1 MGLVGGHG
9 RLGVVFV
16 HGFNSSAAMWE
27 PFTSLIGQDEDL
39 DFVRPLPFSYDTRLW
54 QPNPLRRVPDFDT
67 VADSLK
73 EFLDTEARDFNR
85 LMLVCH
91 SQGGLIAQRCL
102 ARMLVE
108 GRGQDLARIR
118 RVALFACP
126 NNGSQFALALRRR
139 VLRRNPQE
147 RQLRPLDQQITDTQ
161 RTVLRDIVNAR
172 EVTDRTC
179 PIPFSVYAGETDNI
193 VTPAAARSVFPNAAV
208 LPGDHSGIARP
219 ASRAHRSYSTLRR
232 LILTAADT
240 DPSNTSTATQP
251 GSLPAAL
258 TARDSAISGT
268 HVAPEPANAVS
279 ESLMVSAVTIET
291 FPDSVS
297 VVRVAERI
305 PDMDDA
311 DFRRQVISL
320 MRQAL
325 APQAGFS
332 PAFRAHPRD
341 HLLEIVERCQS
352 HRMRG
357 AALAAFRDAV
367 SVLRPDDSA
376 TAELRAMIR
385 DPE

>member
-1 MGLVGGHG
+1 
-9 RLGVVFV
+9 
-16 HGFNSSAAMWE
+16 
-27 PFTSLIGQDEDL
+27 LIDQDEEL
-39 DFVRPLPFSYDTRLW
+39 DFVRSLPFSYDTRLW
-54 QPNPLRRVPDFDT
+54 QPSPVRGVPDFDT

-73 EFLDTEARDFNR
+73 EFLDTEAGGFDG
-85 LMLVCH
+85 LLLVCH

-108 GRGQDLARIR
+108 GRGPDLVRIR
-118 RVALFACP
+118 RVVLFACP
-126 NNGSQFALALRRR
+126 NNGSQFALTLRRG

-147 RQLRPLDQQITDTQ
+147 RQLRPLDQQIADTQ

-172 EVTDRTC
+172 EITARTC

-193 VTPAAARSVFPNAAV
+193 VPPASARGVFPSAAV
-208 LPGDHSGIARP
+208 LPGDHSSIVRP
-219 ASRAHRSYSTLRR
+219 SSREHRSYATLRR
-232 LILTAADT
+232 LILVPADT
-240 DPSNTSTATQP
+240 DLSDTSTATQSALLP
-251 GSLPAAL
+251 GAL
-258 TARDSAISGT
+258 TARDSAMPGT
-268 HVAPEPANAVS
+268 CTAPEPADTLS
-279 ESLMVSAVTIET
+279 ESSIVSAVTLEG

-305 PDMDDA
+305 VDMDDV
-311 DFRRQVISL
+311 DFRRQVIGL
-320 MRQAL
+320 MRQSL

>member
-1 MGLVGGHG
+1 MGSAGGHG

-16 HGFNSSAAMWE
+16 HGFNSSAQMWE
-27 PFTSLIGQDEDL
+27 PFESLIGQDEDL
-39 DFVRPLPFSYDTRLW
+39 DFVGPLPFSYDTRLW
-54 QPNPLRRVPDFDT
+54 QPHPLRGIPEFDT

-73 EFLDTEARDFNR
+73 EFLDTEAGEFDR

-91 SQGGLIAQRCL
+91 SQGGLIVQRCL

-108 GRGQDLARIR
+108 GRGKDLARIR
-118 RVALFACP
+118 RVVLFACP
-126 NNGSQFALALRRR
+126 NNGSQFALALRRGL
-139 VLRRNPQE
+139 LRRNPQE
-147 RQLRPLDQQITDTQ
+147 HQLRPLDQQITDTQ
-161 RTVLRDIVNAR
+161 RIVLRDIVNAG
-172 EVTDRTC
+172 EVTARTC

-193 VTPAAARSVFPNAAV
+193 VTPASAGSVFPGAAA

-219 ASRAHRSYSTLRR
+219 DSRAHRSYSTLRR
-232 LILTAADT
+232 LIFTAMETDPSDT
-240 DPSNTSTATQP
+240 DPSDT
-251 GSLPAAL
+251 
-258 TARDSAISGT
+258 DSAMSSTRGASEPSD
-268 HVAPEPANAVS
+268 VVPESPVVSAV
-279 ESLMVSAVTIET
+279 VSAVTIET
-291 FPDSVS
+291 FPDSVA
-297 VVRVAERI
+297 VVRVAERV

-376 TAELRAMIR
+376 TAELREMIR

>member
-1 MGLVGGHG
+1 MGSVGGYGG

-27 PFTSLIGQDEDL
+27 PFTSLIDQDEEL
-39 DFVRPLPFSYDTRLW
+39 EFVRPLTFSYDTRLW
-54 QPNPLRRVPDFDT
+54 QPSPLRGVPDFDT

-73 EFLDTEARDFNR
+73 EFLDTEAGGFDR
-85 LMLVCH
+85 LLLVCH

-108 GRGQDLARIR
+108 GRGPDLGRIR
-118 RVALFACP
+118 RVVLFACP
-126 NNGSQFALALRRR
+126 NNGSQFALALRRG

-147 RQLRPLDQQITDTQ
+147 RQLRPLDQQIADTQ

-172 EVTDRTC
+172 EVTTRTC

-193 VTPAAARSVFPNAAV
+193 VPPASARSVFPSAAV
-208 LPGDHSGIARP
+208 LPGDHSGIVRP
-219 ASRAHRSYSTLRR
+219 ASRAHRSYATLRR
-232 LILTAADT
+232 LILAAADT
-240 DPSNTSTATQP
+240 DPSTSTAMQP
-251 GSLPAAL
+251 TLLPDAV
-258 TARDSAISGT
+258 TAHDSAMSST
-268 HVAPEPANAVS
+268 RVAPEPADALSDNS
-279 ESLMVSAVTIET
+279 IVSAVTLET
-291 FPDSVS
+291 FPESVS

-320 MRQAL
+320 MRQSL

>member
-1 MGLVGGHG
+1 
-9 RLGVVFV
+9 
-16 HGFNSSAAMWE
+16 MWE
-27 PFTSLIGQDEDL
+27 PFTSLIDQDEEL
-39 DFVRPLPFSYDTRLW
+39 GFVRSLPFSYDTRLW
-54 QPNPLRRVPDFDT
+54 QPNPVRGVPDFDT

-73 EFLDTEARDFNR
+73 ELLDTEAGGFDG
-85 LMLVCH
+85 LLLVCH

-108 GRGQDLARIR
+108 GRGPDLVRIR
-118 RVALFACP
+118 RVVLFACP
-126 NNGSQFALALRRR
+126 NNGSQFALTLRRG

-147 RQLRPLDQQITDTQ
+147 RQLRPLDQQIADTQ

-172 EVTDRTC
+172 EITARTC

-193 VTPAAARSVFPNAAV
+193 VPPASAHGVFPSAAV
-208 LPGDHSGIARP
+208 LPGDHSAIVRP
-219 ASRAHRSYSTLRR
+219 SSREHRSYATLRR
-232 LILTAADT
+232 LILAAADI
-240 DPSNTSTATQP
+240 DPSNTSTATQSAP
-251 GSLPAAL
+251 LRGAL
-258 TARDSAISGT
+258 TGQAAMPGT
-268 HVAPEPANAVS
+268 RAAPEPADTVS
-279 ESLMVSAVTIET
+279 ESSTVSAVTLES
-291 FPDSVS
+291 FPDSVA

-305 PDMDDA
+305 LDMDDA
-311 DFRRQVISL
+311 DFRRQVIGL
-320 MRQAL
+320 MRQSL

-352 HRMRG
+352 HRLRG

-367 SVLRPDDSA
+367 IVLRPDDSA

>member
-1 MGLVGGHG
+1 MASVGGPG

-27 PFTSLIGQDEDL
+27 PFTSLIDRDAEL

-54 QPNPLRRVPDFDT
+54 QAGPLRRVPDFDT

-73 EFLDTEARDFNR
+73 EFLDTETEGFDR

-91 SQGGLIAQRCL
+91 SQGGLIGQRCL
-102 ARMLVE
+102 ARMLAE
-108 GRGQDLARIR
+108 GRGKDLTRMR
-118 RVALFACP
+118 RVVLFACP
-126 NNGSQFALALRRR
+126 NNGSQFALGLRRGL
-139 VLRRNPQE
+139 LRRNPQE

-161 RTVLRDIVNAR
+161 RTILRDIVNAR
-172 EVTDRTC
+172 EVTSRAC

-193 VTPAAARSVFPNAAV
+193 VTPASARSVFPDAAV
-208 LPGDHSGIARP
+208 LPGDHSGIVRP
-219 ASRAHRSYSTLRR
+219 TSREHRSFSTLRR
-232 LILTAADT
+232 LMLTTAGAEPVTT
-240 DPSNTSTATQP
+240 DSSTSEPPTLEPSTTGVP
-251 GSLPAAL
+251 EF
-258 TARDSAISGT
+258 SG
-268 HVAPEPANAVS
+268 P
-279 ESLMVSAVTIET
+279 
-291 FPDSVS
+291 FPDTVA

-311 DFRRQVISL
+311 DFRRQVIAL

-325 APQAGFS
+325 APQAGFT

-352 HRMRG
+352 HRMRA

-367 SVLRPDDSA
+367 GVLRPDDAA
-376 TAELRAMIR
+376 TVELRAMIR